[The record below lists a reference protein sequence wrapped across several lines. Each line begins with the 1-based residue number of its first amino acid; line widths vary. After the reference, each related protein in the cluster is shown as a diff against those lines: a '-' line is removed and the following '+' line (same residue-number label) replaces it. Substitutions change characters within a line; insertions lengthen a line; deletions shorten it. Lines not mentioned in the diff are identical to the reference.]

1 MIFSDSKEA
10 EFISQSIGQTGK
22 VLRVDSDGD
31 VKIEVSGSSWTYNP
45 LCLIPA
51 NKDSI
56 SKVCVCHMFVDT
68 TDHIHIVFVQFNP
81 GDMVR
86 VLDDADVVRHL
97 QNGHGDWVDSMSAVC
112 LC

>member
-1 MIFSDSKEA
+1 MSRLVLFTGSNEV

-31 VKIEVSGSSWTYNP
+31 VKIEVSGSSWTFNP

-56 SKVCVCHMFVDT
+56 SKVCVA
-68 TDHIHIVFVQFNP
+68 
-81 GDMVR
+81 
-86 VLDDADVVRHL
+86 LL
-97 QNGHGDWVDSMSAVC
+97 
-112 LC
+112 LCDLTILHALCICSV